1 MNFKWPLFFAATL
14 QQREA
19 LNLQTMKQ
27 QAKKGTKNK
36 KIYNTF
42 CNFSPLQFLHATVKK
57 VYIFQLEN
65 KNFRV

>member
-19 LNLQTMKQ
+19 LNLQTIKQ

-36 KIYNTF
+36 KNI
-42 CNFSPLQFLHATVKK
+42 
-57 VYIFQLEN
+57 
-65 KNFRV
+65 